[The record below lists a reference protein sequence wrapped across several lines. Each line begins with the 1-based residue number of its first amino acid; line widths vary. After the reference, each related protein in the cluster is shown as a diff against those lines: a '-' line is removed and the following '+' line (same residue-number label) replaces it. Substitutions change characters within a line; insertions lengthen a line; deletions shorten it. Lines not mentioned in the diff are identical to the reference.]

1 MCELA
6 RSGSSVA
13 AETRAAPIARHM
25 ADKLRPHGPS
35 RRAQHGAAKF
45 LPATFFLVLVNQ
57 TPTSSAV
64 RSDSWNKTS
73 SPTPFFVSRA
83 AEDPTDLERCIRHP
97 KLCELPPSDALQRQ
111 LQSWSASNRTGLVI
125 WECAAHKPFLCG
137 GNGDRLR
144 GLAAAFKSAVRLRAR
159 FRVVWTRPTSIWDIF
174 DERRR
179 EYFEHTEPPAS
190 VPQKLVKAIDRAYN
204 ISSWRETLQR
214 NGVIRLHTNIAPSD
228 APMSADEIGDLIRAL
243 FAPSAAL
250 LKELSASAHG
260 CKVCLHIR
268 TGDQAM
274 RVGKTLRSNEAQQH
288 AMVAEAC
295 ELAGCRDGRSA
306 RICLATD
313 SQDLK
318 RRLISQWKGNIVA
331 RNGSVAHTDRSIWR
345 HGQTTSPGAMTKR
358 DHLEAWAEQLMLGSC
373 PWLVHSRSG
382 FSESARVIGNLRL
395 IQ

>member
-1 MCELA
+1 MWWKW
-6 RSGSSVA
+6 RQA
-13 AETRAAPIARHM
+13 AWACSRFQISRAFA
-25 ADKLRPHGPS
+25 
-35 RRAQHGAAKF
+35 
-45 LPATFFLVLVNQ
+45 
-57 TPTSSAV
+57 SAV
-64 RSDSWNKTS
+64 PCRLDS
-73 SPTPFFVSRA
+73 P
-83 AEDPTDLERCIRHP
+83 
-97 KLCELPPSDALQRQ
+97 
-111 LQSWSASNRTGLVI
+111 
-125 WECAAHKPFLCG
+125 HKYL
-137 GNGDRLR
+137 L
-144 GLAAAFKSAVRLRAR
+144 
-159 FRVVWTRPTSIWDIF
+159 WDIF

-345 HGQTTSPGAMTKR
+345 HEQTTSPGARTWS
-358 DHLEAWAEQLMLGSC
+358 DDQEGSLGGVGGTVDAR
-373 PWLVHSRSG
+373 LVPV
-382 FSESARVIGNLRL
+382 ARALAQRL
-395 IQ
+395 L